1 MSYKSE
7 SPEKIQALISEKD
20 VNFIDVR
27 SQQER
32 NSDGYIA
39 GSTDID
45 IRSPDFDQ
53 KLNALD
59 KNKIIVFYCRA
70 GNRSATASQKANNA
84 GFKDVYMIEGGI
96 TAWKSRKLPIEK

>member
-1 MSYKSE
+1 MSYKRE

-27 SQQER
+27 SPQER

-39 GSTDID
+39 GSSDID

-53 KLNALD
+53 KLDALD
-59 KNKIIVFYCRA
+59 KNKIIVFYCHA
-70 GNRSATASQKANNA
+70 GNRSATASQKADNA

-96 TAWKSRKLPIEK
+96 SAWKSHGLPVQK